1 MCSRVWTTCTRVFWL
16 YIRNVHM
23 FTVTAHTPVHL
34 HCVWSHRLCSHRF
47 SVWTN
52 EDWTTRWHKVWS
64 DVGLTAVLHLSS
76 LLPTSYLGCFLS
88 FGAAD
93 DVGSGLVQRWTLLK
107 LQNNSCWI
115 NPLTKKQRNHSSVS
129 FSNIIQP
136 NRICT
141 GLMFH
146 LHMLWEKTRF
156 LIHIVTYNI
165 FDYLL

>member
-64 DVGLTAVLHLSS
+64 DVGLTAVLYLSS
-76 LLPTSYLGCFLS
+76 LLLTSYLGCFLS

-93 DVGSGLVQRWTLLK
+93 DVGSGLVQTWTLLK

-115 NPLTKKQRNHSSVS
+115 NPLTKKQKITPVSVFQIS
-129 FSNIIQP
+129 YSRTESVQDWCSTSTCCGRKHVF
-136 NRICT
+136 
-141 GLMFH
+141 
-146 LHMLWEKTRF
+146 
-156 LIHIVTYNI
+156 
-165 FDYLL
+165 